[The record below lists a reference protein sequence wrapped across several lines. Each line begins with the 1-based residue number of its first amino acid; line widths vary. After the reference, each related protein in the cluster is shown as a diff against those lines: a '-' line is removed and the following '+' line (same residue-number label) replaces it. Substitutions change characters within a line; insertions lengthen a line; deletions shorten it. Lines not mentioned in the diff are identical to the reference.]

1 MYNQTE
7 AILSQYELE
16 IRQITKGRGTY
27 ICDTDKGM
35 KLLSPFKGSKEKGEC
50 LKQYLAILAE
60 NGYMTEQIYS
70 NRNGEAVTEDEITG
84 ERFLVKDYVKGTE
97 LSTAHFGEMI
107 EVAGVLAKYHL
118 AAERAY
124 EQMRNANICQS
135 ENGKFGSVDVVDV
148 RVRHCRE
155 LVKVRN
161 YIRSRKK
168 KQEFERLY
176 MVHFQEMFTT
186 AEYSCDILKEEAARP
201 PQSLMCHGDCN
212 HHNVVWSDGQWRMI
226 HFENAV
232 YSWAVW
238 DLANYVRKMME
249 KNGWD
254 EELGMEIVRGYDT
267 VRPLEREGYLQLYGL
282 LLFPE
287 KFWKLTNHYM
297 NSNKVWIPGRDIEK
311 LEKVIAQEAKRLK
324 FMENLFS
331 IGQK

>member
-16 IRQITKGRGTY
+16 IRQITKGRGMY
-27 ICDTDKGM
+27 ICETDRGM
-35 KLLSPFKGSKEKGEC
+35 KLLSPFKGSKEKGEWM
-50 LKQYLAILAE
+50 KQYLAILAE
-60 NGYMTEQIYS
+60 NGYAVEQIYS
-70 NRNGEAVTEDEITG
+70 NRKEEAVTEDEMTG
-84 ERFLVKDYVKGTE
+84 ERFLIKDYVKGTE
-97 LSTAHFGEMI
+97 LNTGHFGEMI
-107 EVAGVLAKYHL
+107 EVAGILAEYHL

-124 EQMRNANICQS
+124 EQIAHINNFQN
-135 ENGKFGSVDVVDV
+135 ENSKFGNADVVEV
-148 RVRHCRE
+148 RMRHCRE

-168 KQEFERLY
+168 KLEFERLY
-176 MVHFQEMFTT
+176 MAHFGEMFVT
-186 AEYSCDILKEEAARP
+186 AENSCGILKEQAGRQP
-201 PQSLMCHGDCN
+201 KSLICHGDCN
-212 HHNVVWSDGQWRMI
+212 HHNVVWTNDGWRII

-254 EELGMEIVRGYDT
+254 EELGMELIKGYDR
-267 VRPLEREGYLQLYGL
+267 VRPLEKDGYLQLYGL

-287 KFWKLTNHYM
+287 KFWKITNHYM
-297 NSNKVWIPGRDIEK
+297 NSNKAWIPGRDIEK
-311 LEKVIAQEAKRLK
+311 LEKVITQESKRLK